1 MSNKFA
7 GDEKQFA
14 EKYGLGQRAGEYAIH
29 GGGVPVR
36 VKGVG
41 SYFPNPL
48 NLCSSR
54 SGAPKHC
61 LGTPVPP
68 ESITLTWRNSTE
80 GLVAVC
86 VVSGLK
92 QHEDH
97 GVVIEA
103 MEAYIKE
110 MV

>member
-7 GDEKQFA
+7 GDVKQFA
-14 EKYGLGQRAGEYAIH
+14 EKYGLGQRVGEYAIH
-29 GGGVPVR
+29 GGGVPVK
-36 VKGVG
+36 VKGV
-41 SYFPNPL
+41 
-48 NLCSSR
+48 
-54 SGAPKHC
+54 
-61 LGTPVPP
+61 
-68 ESITLTWRNSTE
+68 E

-86 VVSGLK
+86 IVSGLK

-97 GVVIEA
+97 GVVIQA